1 MIEIGK
7 YNKLKI
13 LRQTSV
19 GLYLGD
25 DDGEDVLLPIKYCP
39 EEFEIDEELN
49 VFVYRDYAERKIAT
63 NLVPKVLLNEFAF
76 LKVDEVSKVGAF
88 LDWGLEKGLLV
99 PFSEQRQNMEKDRW
113 YVIFMALDEK
123 TDRLYASNK
132 INKLLQNDNLSV
144 KKGDKVNLLVTKKTD
159 LGYST
164 IVNNIH
170 IGLIYNN
177 EVFQDLNV
185 GDKLEGYVKKI
196 REENK
201 IDIAIQAQGYRNF
214 IDKNCET
221 IFNVLKDNDGIAY
234 INDKSSPDEIYDTFK
249 MSKKAFK
256 KAIGSLYKQK
266 IIVINSKDIRIKT
279 T

>member
-7 YNKLKI
+7 HNTLKI

-39 EEFEIDEELN
+39 DEFEIDEELT

-63 NLVPKVLLNEFAF
+63 NLIPKILLNEFAF
-76 LKVDEVSKVGAF
+76 LKVDEVSRVGAF

-113 YVIFMALDEK
+113 YVVFMALDEQ

-132 INKLLQNDNLSV
+132 INKLLQNDNLLV
-144 KKGDKVNLLVTKKTD
+144 KEGDKVDLLVTQETD
-159 LGYST
+159 LGYSV

-170 IGLIYNN
+170 RGLIYNN

-185 GDKLEGYVKKI
+185 GDKLNGFVKKI

-201 IDIAIQAQGYRNF
+201 LDISLQQQGYRNF

-221 IFNVLKDNDGIAY
+221 IYHFLKENDGIAY

-266 IIVINSKDIRIKT
+266 VIVINSKDIRIKT

>member
-113 YVIFMALDEK
+113 YVVFMSLDEK

>member
-39 EEFEIDEELN
+39 EEFEIDEVLN

-63 NLVPKVLLNEFAF
+63 NLIPKVLLNEFAF

-113 YVIFMALDEK
+113 YVVFMALDEK

>member
-1 MIEIGK
+1 LIEIGK

>member
-7 YNKLKI
+7 YNTLKI

-39 EEFEIDEELN
+39 DEFEIDEELT

-63 NLVPKVLLNEFAF
+63 NLIPKILLNEFAF
-76 LKVDEVSKVGAF
+76 LKVDEVSRVGAF

-113 YVIFMALDEK
+113 YVVFMALDEQ

-132 INKLLQNDNLSV
+132 INKLLQNDNLLV
-144 KKGDKVNLLVTKKTD
+144 KEGDKVDLLVTKETD
-159 LGYST
+159 LGYSV

-170 IGLIYNN
+170 RGLIYNN

-185 GDKLEGYVKKI
+185 GDKLNGFVKKI

-201 IDIAIQAQGYRNF
+201 LDISLQQQGYRNF
-214 IDKNCET
+214 IDENCET
-221 IFNVLKDNDGIAY
+221 IYHFLKENDGIAY

-266 IIVINSKDIRIKT
+266 VIVINSKDIRIKT

>member
-1 MIEIGK
+1 LIEIGK

-39 EEFEIDEELN
+39 EEFEIDEVLN

-63 NLVPKVLLNEFAF
+63 NLIPKVLLNEFAF

-113 YVIFMALDEK
+113 YVVFMALDEK

>member
-113 YVIFMALDEK
+113 YVVFMALDEK

-201 IDIAIQAQGYRNF
+201 IDISIQAQGYRNF

-234 INDKSSPDEIYDTFK
+234 INDKSSPDEIYNTFK

>member
-113 YVIFMALDEK
+113 YVVFMALDEK

-201 IDIAIQAQGYRNF
+201 IDISIQAQGYRNF

-221 IFNVLKDNDGIAY
+221 IFNILKDNDGIAY

>member
-25 DDGEDVLLPIKYCP
+25 GSDEDVLLPIKYCP
-39 EEFEIDEELN
+39 EEFEIDDELE
-49 VFVYRDYAERKIAT
+49 VFIYRDYAERKIAT

-76 LKVDEVSKVGAF
+76 LKVHEVSRVGAF

-113 YVIFMALDEK
+113 YVVFMAIDEQ

-132 INKLLQNDNLSV
+132 INKLLQNDNLTV
-144 KKGDKVNLLVTKKTD
+144 KEGDKVNLLVTQETD
-159 LGYST
+159 LGYSV

-170 IGLIYNN
+170 RGLIYNN

-185 GDKLEGYVKKI
+185 GDKLDGFVKKI

-201 IDIAIQAQGYRNF
+201 LDISIQQQGYRNF

-221 IFNVLKDNDGIAY
+221 IYHFLKDNEGIAY

-249 MSKKAFK
+249 MSKKSFK

-266 IIVINSKDIRIKT
+266 VIVINSKDIRIKT

>member
-1 MIEIGK
+1 
-7 YNKLKI
+7 
-13 LRQTSV
+13 
-19 GLYLGD
+19 
-25 DDGEDVLLPIKYCP
+25 
-39 EEFEIDEELN
+39 
-49 VFVYRDYAERKIAT
+49 
-63 NLVPKVLLNEFAF
+63 
-76 LKVDEVSKVGAF
+76 
-88 LDWGLEKGLLV
+88 
-99 PFSEQRQNMEKDRW
+99 MEKDRW
-113 YVIFMALDEK
+113 YVVFMALDEQ

-132 INKLLQNDNLSV
+132 INKLLQNDNLLV
-144 KKGDKVNLLVTKKTD
+144 KEGDKVDLLVTQETD
-159 LGYST
+159 LGYSV

-170 IGLIYNN
+170 RGLIYNN

-185 GDKLEGYVKKI
+185 GDKLNGFVKKI

-201 IDIAIQAQGYRNF
+201 LDISLQQQGYRNF

-221 IFNVLKDNDGIAY
+221 IYHFLKENDGIAY

-266 IIVINSKDIRIKT
+266 VIVINSKDIRIKT